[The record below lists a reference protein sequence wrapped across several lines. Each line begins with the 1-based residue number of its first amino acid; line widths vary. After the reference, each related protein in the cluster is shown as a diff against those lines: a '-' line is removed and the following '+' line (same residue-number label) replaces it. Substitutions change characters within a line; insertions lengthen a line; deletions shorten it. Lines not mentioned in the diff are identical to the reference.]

1 MMQREKE
8 GAYYEE
14 WEKHEDM
21 VYNIY
26 NYRKH
31 SSNMIFIFLHI
42 YIYSIYLLNSTLTD
56 PGDPNVSLYLTLN
69 PYLILKKI
77 KSLVS

>member
-1 MMQREKE
+1 MQREKE

-31 SSNMIFIFLHI
+31 SSNYSYSSI
-42 YIYSIYLLNSTLTD
+42 YIVFIYLTPS
-56 PGDPNVSLYLTLN
+56 
-69 PYLILKKI
+69 
-77 KSLVS
+77 

>member
-1 MMQREKE
+1 MQREKE

-31 SSNMIFIFLHI
+31 SSNMIFTFLHI
-42 YIYSIYLLNSTLTD
+42 CIYSIYLLNSTLTD
-56 PGDPNVSLYLTLN
+56 PGVPTLTYKILFL
-69 PYLILKKI
+69 PY
-77 KSLVS
+77 ST